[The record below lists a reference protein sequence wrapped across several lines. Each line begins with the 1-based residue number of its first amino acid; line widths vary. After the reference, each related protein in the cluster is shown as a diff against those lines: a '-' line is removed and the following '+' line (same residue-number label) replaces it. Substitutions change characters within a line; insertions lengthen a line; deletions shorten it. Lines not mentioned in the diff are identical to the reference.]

1 MTIPFMR
8 CARHAALA
16 CVALAVLTACSRR
29 ADKAVA
35 SDSTAMAPAADAAAM
50 PSPGAPLD
58 CTRASGDIEKLV
70 CSDPKLS
77 ALDQKLGSVYR
88 EAEAKQVTPP
98 PAWFTAEQQAWI
110 KGRDDCWKSTDQ
122 RACADSAY
130 TLRIAAIQA
139 TSLLVPTKGPVVY
152 VCPRADGSHD
162 EVQAMYADTDPP
174 SVVLARGEKSVVAY
188 IARSGSG
195 AKYAGANVTFWDKG
209 GEVQVTWF
217 GTNLTC
223 REQAGSS

>member
-1 MTIPFMR
+1 MTIRFMPY
-8 CARHAALA
+8 ARHLALA
-16 CVALAVLTACSRR
+16 CTALAVLPACSRR

-35 SDSTAMAPAADAAAM
+35 SDSIAMTHATDVAAT

-58 CTRASGDIEKLV
+58 CTGASGDIEKLV
-70 CSDPKLS
+70 CSDPKLT
-77 ALDQKLGSVYR
+77 ALDQKLGTVYR

-98 PAWFTAEQQAWI
+98 PVWFTAEQQAWI
-110 KGRDDCWKSTDQ
+110 KQRDDCWKSTDQ

-152 VCPRADGSHD
+152 ACPRADGSHD

-174 SVVLARGEKSVVAY
+174 SVVLERGDKSVVAY

-195 AKYAGANVTFWDKG
+195 AKYAGANVTFWEKG
-209 GEVQVTWF
+209 GDVQVTWF
-217 GTNLTC
+217 GTSLKC